1 MELLI
6 KLAER
11 VKFTYDLHLVGDGQ
25 FGSLKKV
32 QFTGSDKITS
42 ESICENVLSKI
53 SIFRLVKQTFA
64 NFENK
69 YEEEKFLKLNNGW
82 S

>member
-32 QFTGSDKITS
+32 WFTGS
-42 ESICENVLSKI
+42 
-53 SIFRLVKQTFA
+53 
-64 NFENK
+64 
-69 YEEEKFLKLNNGW
+69 EEKLQKYLRTHPAITCSKLAIETLKQVVK
-82 S
+82 

>member
-32 QFTGSDKITS
+32 QFTGSEKTLQ
-42 ESICENVLSKI
+42 NL
-53 SIFRLVKQTFA
+53 FA
-64 NFENK
+64 SCFVHDQ
-69 YEEEKFLKLNNGW
+69 YF
-82 S
+82 

>member
-32 QFTGSDKITS
+32 WFTGSEKKTA
-42 ESICENVLSKI
+42 ESICEPSRQL
-53 SIFRLVKQTFA
+53 LVQ
-64 NFENK
+64 
-69 YEEEKFLKLNNGW
+69 

>member
-32 QFTGSDKITS
+32 QFTGSDKITA
-42 ESICENVLSKI
+42 ESICENVLRKI